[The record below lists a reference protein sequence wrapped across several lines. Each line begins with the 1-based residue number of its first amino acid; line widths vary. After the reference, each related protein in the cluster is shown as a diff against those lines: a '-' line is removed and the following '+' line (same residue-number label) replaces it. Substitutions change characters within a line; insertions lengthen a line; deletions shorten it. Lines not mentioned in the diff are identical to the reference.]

1 MMYMPALFED
11 DFDTMMNEFDREF
24 NHEMN
29 KKTPLFGRHADRL
42 MKTDVRELDNAY
54 ELDIDLP
61 GFKKEDLTVGLK
73 DGYLTI
79 SAEKG
84 MNKDEK
90 NKAGKL
96 IRQERYAGSL
106 ERSFYV
112 GDDLKQEDIK
122 AHYENGVLK
131 ITMPKPADTKAAVD
145 EKSRIATE

>member
-11 DFDTMMNEFDREF
+11 DFDTMM
-24 NHEMN
+24 
-29 KKTPLFGRHADRL
+29 
-42 MKTDVRELDNAY
+42 DVRELDNAY

-145 EKSRIATE
+145 EKSRIAIE

>member
-1 MMYMPALFED
+1 
-11 DFDTMMNEFDREF
+11 
-24 NHEMN
+24 
-29 KKTPLFGRHADRL
+29 

-145 EKSRIATE
+145 EKSRIAIE

>member
-54 ELDIDLP
+54 EL
-61 GFKKEDLTVGLK
+61 
-73 DGYLTI
+73 
-79 SAEKG
+79 KG

-131 ITMPKPADTKAAVD
+131 ITMPKPAVKKAAVD
-145 EKSRIATE
+145 EKSRIAIE